1 VADQRRIEE
10 LEQRLRNDPASIAFA
25 HLGEEYRRAGRI
37 KDAIA
42 TCRAGLARHPGY
54 LSARVTLGRALLELG
69 ELDAAQH
76 ELNDVRRVAPE
87 NLAAIRGLA
96 EVHRRRGEL
105 SEALEQYRSAF
116 ELAQNDPGIDQIV
129 KDLRK
134 QIEPGR
140 GVAGPASV
148 RPTVTPHPAVAAQ
161 SGPPPVKAEPPVPAS
176 AEGPPAT
183 PRPASVDP
191 LPPVPAALVE
201 PPRAA
206 GAVRVTPPAP
216 AQARPTP
223 RPEDPETVRTK
234 RIVLLLERWI
244 EGIVADR
251 RSRIYGA
258 SAV

>member
-1 VADQRRIEE
+1 MADQRRIEE

-76 ELNDVRRVAPE
+76 ELNEVRRVAPE

-134 QIEPGR
+134 QIEPAR
-140 GVAGPASV
+140 GAGGPAV
-148 RPTVTPHPAVAAQ
+148 LRPHVTPQPAVPAQPAPQPGMAERTAPSAAQ
-161 SGPPPVKAEPPVPAS
+161 AIPAK
-176 AEGPPAT
+176 
-183 PRPASVDP
+183 PRTVS
-191 LPPVPAALVE
+191 VE
-201 PPRAA
+201 PP
-206 GAVRVTPPAP
+206 P
-216 AQARPTP
+216 AQPRPTP
-223 RPEDPETVRTK
+223 RPDDPETVRTK

>member
-69 ELDAAQH
+69 ELDAAQR
-76 ELNDVRRVAPE
+76 ELNEVRRVAPE

-134 QIEPGR
+134 QIEPAR
-140 GVAGPASV
+140 GVAGSAASPPKATPQPAAVTRPAPQTGKAEQPAPLGADVPPARLTPLSV
-148 RPTVTPHPAVAAQ
+148 EPPPAVSTA
-161 SGPPPVKAEPPVPAS
+161 PAM
-176 AEGPPAT
+176 P
-183 PRPASVDP
+183 PRPAG
-191 LPPVPAALVE
+191 PV
-201 PPRAA
+201 RATSPSP
-206 GAVRVTPPAP
+206 V
-216 AQARPTP
+216 QARLTP
-223 RPEDPETVRTK
+223 RPEDPDTVRTK

>member
-1 VADQRRIEE
+1 MADQRRIEE

-76 ELNDVRRVAPE
+76 ELNEVRRVAPE

-134 QIEPGR
+134 QIEPAR
-140 GVAGPASV
+140 GVVGPSAAP
-148 RPTVTPHPAVAAQ
+148 RQVTPQPSSVAQPAPQAGGKAQ
-161 SGPPPVKAEPPVPAS
+161 PGPPGADA
-176 AEGPPAT
+176 
-183 PRPASVDP
+183 P
-191 LPPVPAALVE
+191 LAKPAAAGIE
-201 PPRAA
+201 PPRAVPPA
-206 GAVRVTPPAP
+206 PVVPPAPTAAVRVTPPAM

-258 SAV
+258 TAV